1 MSPLPPLECLR
12 FFDAAARHQS
22 FSRAAEE
29 LQVTSAAVAHRVKV
43 LEKHLGRTLFDRNRR
58 GVTLNAR
65 GKACL
70 GDVQRILS
78 EIKDVVDR
86 YRVGAHKQHLRL
98 VVVESIADRWLM
110 PKIAEFSALR
120 PDIAIELET
129 DHLGVDPNRTDFDI
143 WITYDGGTRAPCAEV
158 ARREML
164 FEDTLLPVC
173 SAALLER
180 HGRPRNLD
188 GTLDLYSW
196 PLLYHLGFPSD
207 WTDWFASQGAAPP
220 DLSHASGFRLCSL
233 LLQATLKG
241 MGAAIGRPTTII
253 PELEQGA
260 LVPLFDRPS
269 TVRTRCCLMTTAA
282 ARRKPEVQAFREW
295 ILERTHNPSDRVTLA
310 AIPS

>member
-22 FSRAAEE
+22 FARAGAE
-29 LQVTSAAVAHRVKV
+29 LQVTAAAVAYRVKV
-43 LEKHLGRTLFDRNRR
+43 LETHLGLTLFDRNGR
-58 GVTLNAR
+58 GVTLNAC

-78 EIKDVVDR
+78 DIREVVDR

-110 PKIAEFSALR
+110 PKIAEFNAIR
-120 PDIAIELET
+120 PDIAFELET
-129 DHLGVDPNRTDFDI
+129 DHLGVDPNRQDFDI
-143 WITYDGGTRAPCAEV
+143 WITYDGGTRAPSAEV
-158 ARREML
+158 ALRETL

-173 SAALLER
+173 SPALLESR
-180 HGRPRNLD
+180 GRPCNLV
-188 GTLDLYSW
+188 DLYSW

-207 WTDWFASQGAAPP
+207 WTDWFASQGAPPP
-220 DLSHASGFRLCSL
+220 DLSHASGFRLCSM

-241 MGAAIGRPTTII
+241 MGAAIGRPTTIV
-253 PELEQGA
+253 PELEQGT
-260 LVPLFDRPS
+260 LVPLFDRDS
-269 TVRTRCCLMTTAA
+269 TLRTRCCLMTTAA

-295 ILERTHNPSDRVTLA
+295 ILGRTHHPADKATLA
-310 AIPS
+310 GRPS